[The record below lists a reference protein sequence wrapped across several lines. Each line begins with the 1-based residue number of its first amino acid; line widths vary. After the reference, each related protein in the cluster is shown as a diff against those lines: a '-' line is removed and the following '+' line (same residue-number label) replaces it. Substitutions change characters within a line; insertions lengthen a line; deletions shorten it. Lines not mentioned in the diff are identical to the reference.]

1 MKYFVGID
9 IGSTT
14 IKIVLIDH
22 AGEMVAKVASPTGSM
37 FNKYAMESLDRLLEN
52 NDLSRD
58 NISYMVSTG
67 YGRKLFKISNEN
79 VNELTANAT
88 GARNCLGNGDRVKTI
103 INVGGQ
109 DTKVIL
115 LDDNGKMTNFFMN
128 DKCAAGTGRFLDISA
143 RNLEVEVDQL
153 EKLHFEAKDSPL
165 PINSTCAVFAE
176 SEIISLLAA
185 GHKSSEIAS
194 GIHYSIAK
202 RIVRLAGRGRV
213 EDAVLFDGGT
223 ALNKGMLNALENEL
237 MRPVFVNPFPQFTTA
252 FGAALI
258 AKERHSYNGLDI
270 HKKNML

>member
-1 MKYFVGID
+1 MQYFVGVD

-14 IKIVLIDH
+14 IKIVLVDESGKMIDKI
-22 AGEMVAKVASPTGSM
+22 GSPTGSM
-37 FNKYAMESLDRLLEN
+37 FNKNALDSLDRLLASN
-52 NDLSRD
+52 NLTKEE
-58 NISYMVSTG
+58 ISYIVSTG

-79 VNELTANAT
+79 INELTANAK
-88 GARNCLGNGDRVKTI
+88 GARNCLGNDKKVKTI

-109 DTKVIL
+109 DTKVII
-115 LDDNGKMTNFFMN
+115 LDENGKMTNFFMN

-153 EKLHFEAKDSPL
+153 EILHFEAKDTPL
-165 PINSTCAVFAE
+165 PINSICAVFAE

-185 GHKSSEIAS
+185 GHQSSEIAS

-223 ALNKGMLNALENEL
+223 ALNKGMVDALENEL
-237 MRPVFVNPFPQFTTA
+237 MRPVYVNDYPQFTTA

-258 AKERHSYNGLDI
+258 AKERHTDDE
-270 HKKNML
+270 

>member
-1 MKYFVGID
+1 MQYYVGVD

-14 IKIVLIDH
+14 IKIVLIDES
-22 AGEMVAKVASPTGSM
+22 GKMIDKIGSPTGSM
-37 FNKYAMESLDRLLEN
+37 FNKNALDSLDRLLGSN
-52 NDLSRD
+52 NLTKEE
-58 NISYMVSTG
+58 ISYIVSTG
-67 YGRKLFKISNEN
+67 YGRKLFKTSNEN
-79 VNELTANAT
+79 VNELTANAK
-88 GARNCLGNGDRVKTI
+88 GARNCLGEDKKVKTI

-109 DTKVIL
+109 DTKVII
-115 LDDNGKMTNFFMN
+115 LDENGKMTNFFMN

-143 RNLEVEVDQL
+143 RNLEVEVDQM
-153 EKLHFEAKDSPL
+153 EVLHFEAKDAPL
-165 PINSTCAVFAE
+165 PINSICAVFAE

-223 ALNKGMLNALENEL
+223 ALNKGMVDALENEL
-237 MRPVFVNPFPQFTTA
+237 MRPVYVNDFPQFTTA

-258 AKERHSYNGLDI
+258 AKERHNDDE
-270 HKKNML
+270 

>member
-1 MKYFVGID
+1 MQYYVGVD

-14 IKIVLIDH
+14 IKIVLVDETEKMID
-22 AGEMVAKVASPTGSM
+22 KIASPTGSM
-37 FNKYAMESLDRLLEN
+37 FNKNALDSLDRLLGSNNLKREN
-52 NDLSRD
+52 LSY
-58 NISYMVSTG
+58 IVSTG
-67 YGRKLFKISNEN
+67 YGRKLFKTSNEN
-79 VNELTANAT
+79 INELTANAK
-88 GARNCLGNGDRVKTI
+88 GARNCLGNGHKVKTI

-115 LDDNGKMTNFFMN
+115 LDNEGKMTNFFMN

-143 RNLEVEVDQL
+143 RNLEVEVDQM
-153 EKLHFEAKDSPL
+153 ETLHFEAKDTPL

-185 GHKSSEIAS
+185 GHQSSEIAS

-213 EDAVLFDGGT
+213 EDSVLFDGGT
-223 ALNKGMLNALENEL
+223 ALNKGMVDALENEL

-258 AKERHSYNGLDI
+258 AIQRHCDDDN
-270 HKKNML
+270 N

>member
-1 MKYFVGID
+1 MKYFIGVD

-14 IKIVLIDH
+14 IKIVLVDET
-22 AGEMVAKVASPTGSM
+22 GKMVDKIGSPTGSM
-37 FNKYAMESLDRLLEN
+37 FNKNAMDSLERLLKFNNLTLEN
-52 NDLSRD
+52 INY
-58 NISYMVSTG
+58 IVSTG

-88 GARNCLGNGDRVKTI
+88 GARNSLGEDVKVKTI

-115 LDDNGKMTNFFMN
+115 LNEEGKIANFFMN

-153 EKLHFEAKDSPL
+153 EVLHSEAKDSPL
-165 PINSTCAVFAE
+165 PINSICAVFAE

-185 GHKSSEIAS
+185 GHNRSEIAS

-202 RIVRLAGRGRV
+202 RIARLAGRGRI

-223 ALNKGMLNALENEL
+223 ALNKGMVEALEDEL
-237 MRPVFVNPFPQFTTA
+237 MRPVYVNPFPQFTTA
-252 FGAALI
+252 YGAALL
-258 AKERHSYNGLDI
+258 ALERSEETGNI
-270 HKKNML
+270 